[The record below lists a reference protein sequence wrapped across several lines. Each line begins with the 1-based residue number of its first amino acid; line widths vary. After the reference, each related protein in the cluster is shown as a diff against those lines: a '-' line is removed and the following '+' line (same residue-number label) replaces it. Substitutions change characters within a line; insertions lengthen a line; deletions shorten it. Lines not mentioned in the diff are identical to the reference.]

1 MVERI
6 SREELVRLYNIEI
19 DFFDSLEES
28 GLLKTENENEIKY
41 LRYEELPAFE
51 RFTTWHYDLEV
62 NIPGL
67 EMLHHLLEKVEELR
81 EENRKL
87 LRFTNSIPNTD
98 SH

>member
-41 LRYEELPAFE
+41 LRSEELPAFE